1 MCCNIII
8 LLIVLLAIL
17 FPLSFPFPFLFFFA
31 FSFLP
36 FFMFFESFIQCVFV
50 IFNPP
55 TTPLQFSSPA
65 LPTQLYVLKKKSPS
79 RPNCVALIFS
89 DVWSAPRSYKTI
101 WTVTVLKKTVFPSPG
116 IFRLYAQLP
125 FPQWDS
131 FWHGLA
137 QVLYMLSQLLW
148 AHVYSCPVGS
158 RKQCFLA
165 VIHCLWLLH

>member
-8 LLIVLLAIL
+8 LLIVLLDIL
-17 FPLSFPFPFLFFFA
+17 FPLSFPFPSFSSLLSRSFLFLC
-31 FSFLP
+31 SLRVLYNVFL
-36 FFMFFESFIQCVFV
+36 SYS
-50 IFNPP
+50 
-55 TTPLQFSSPA
+55 TPLQLLSNSVP
-65 LPTQLYVLKKKSPS
+65 LLYPPNFMFLKKSPS

-89 DVWSAPRSYKTI
+89 NVWSASRSYKTI
-101 WTVTVLKKTVFPSPG
+101 WTVTVLKKTVSPSPG

-148 AHVYSCPVGS
+148 AHVYSCPAGS

>member
-65 LPTQLYVLKKKSPS
+65 LPTQLYVLKKKSFKTKLCCSNIFGCVVCPQKLQDYLDS
-79 RPNCVALIFS
+79 YSLKENCLSLSWNLPIVCSTPLSTVGF
-89 DVWSAPRSYKTI
+89 VLT
-101 WTVTVLKKTVFPSPG
+101 WTCS
-116 IFRLYAQLP
+116 
-125 FPQWDS
+125 
-131 FWHGLA
+131 GLVHA
-137 QVLYMLSQLLW
+137 VST
-148 AHVYSCPVGS
+148 AVSSCV
-158 RKQCFLA
+158 
-165 VIHCLWLLH
+165 